1 MFMQR
6 WEMLVNCVPGD
17 LEFISGSVAI
27 IENCWQDGSVLLSLS
42 QQICLLENIHKI
54 SVIEKA
60 LKFQKLFTALWVLPK
75 SNPSRN
81 SDATDKH
88 FPHNKEK
95 ITEHFFSD
103 KIKSSFFFASS
114 YSLFFSRKYRN

>member
-75 SNPSRN
+75 
-81 SDATDKH
+81 
-88 FPHNKEK
+88 
-95 ITEHFFSD
+95 
-103 KIKSSFFFASS
+103 IKSKSQQW
-114 YSLFFSRKYRN
+114 RNRQTFPP